1 MPAIEKGKRGTNNTI
16 IDIFGPDLPL
26 PAISGRAIYRESKGK
41 KHFAGGLFV
50 VGFVNMIVPCPTA
63 AVMYGYAIN
72 SGSMVT
78 AIAVF
83 GVYAI
88 STVFAVGG
96 GHLSLVYSIK
106 DDNFLGSSSI
116 GADDYASIRGC
127 YRRLLRLWSVPLNI
141 FVENTTYCFCKRR
154 KHFLPGWHQLGWE
167 ASD

>member
-16 IDIFGPDLPL
+16 IDIFGPELPL
-26 PAISGRAIYRESKGK
+26 PAIAGRAIYRESKGK

-88 STVFAVGG
+88 SIVFAVGG
-96 GHLSLVYSIK
+96 GIYLLYTASKMITSLDHHRLGPMIMRLSGVVIVVFSDYGVFHSIY
-106 DDNFLGSSSI
+106 L
-116 GADDYASIRGC
+116 
-127 YRRLLRLWSVPLNI
+127 
-141 FVENTTYCFCKRR
+141 
-154 KHFLPGWHQLGWE
+154 
-167 ASD
+167 